1 MLRRALFLIAL
12 AIGSWSHA
20 GSAESKNPAP
30 PLNSDKVVIT
40 GQVAYSDPNAKGRN
54 SQLEAQDALVA
65 WSGQLEAAVKKGG
78 EGKIEDLSPDTASYL
93 SVLYFYCTVKEGPCP
108 FVLETILDSEVI
120 GTKTGKEAPCVS
132 MKRFFKAYLANGL
145 DDRGK
150 FMYPLTRGLEMN
162 SFNSDVRPRFLECKE
177 TVSAMVED
185 KELLAQRFGEKGA
198 ALESIV
204 KFTTLL
210 KQVKDDKVDI
220 YVATG
225 LSKEE

>member
-1 MLRRALFLIAL
+1 
-12 AIGSWSHA
+12 
-20 GSAESKNPAP
+20 
-30 PLNSDKVVIT
+30 
-40 GQVAYSDPNAKGRN
+40 
-54 SQLEAQDALVA
+54 
-65 WSGQLEAAVKKGG
+65 
-78 EGKIEDLSPDTASYL
+78 
-93 SVLYFYCTVKEGPCP
+93 
-108 FVLETILDSEVI
+108 VI